1 MAPLCLLMDR
11 SPGYKRTVS
20 VNGWSSIESMNCR
33 CKEVVQLMAEGRN
46 GGICPANHTKY
57 IANFSHII
65 SFTFVLNII
74 ANLPH
79 QLHRGLMEQNRLD
92 HVIAPL

>member
-1 MAPLCLLMDR
+1 MAPLCLLTDR

-20 VNGWSSIESMNCR
+20 VNGWSSIKSMNCR
-33 CKEVVQLMAEGRN
+33 CKEEVQLMAEGRN

-57 IANFSHII
+57 VANFSHIM

-74 ANLPH
+74 AHLPYH
-79 QLHRGLMEQNRLD
+79 LHRALMGQHRLD